1 MRGHDVWHG
10 DDDAPD
16 LAGSRWSPPRVEG
29 RRACASAGLVCCGLR
44 GRSLLTAC
52 RSGPYF
58 SVWTH
63 ICLFYLLTRLF
74 AEGVFSRIYLLNFD
88 LWLGMS
94 NERSSYY
101 PSSRPGYPVWPIPP
115 LGVCNSGET
124 RKQRP
129 TLTPNPFTMLH
140 SHGTAEPPGTRGAL
154 VATSWPARL
163 VDLFRRCV
171 FLDEGMQKTKL

>member
-1 MRGHDVWHG
+1 MRFGG
-10 DDDAPD
+10 
-16 LAGSRWSPPRVEG
+16 AGVLR
-29 RRACASAGLVCCGLR
+29 GLR

-52 RSGPYF
+52 RSGKEWATYF

-63 ICLFYLLTRLF
+63 ICLFSLLSVDSTVRR
-74 AEGVFSRIYLLNFD
+74 GVFSRIYWLNFD
-88 LWLGMS
+88 LWLGM
-94 NERSSYY
+94 RDLLTIF
-101 PSSRPGYPVWPIPP
+101 PVDRGMAHSAI
-115 LGVCNSGET
+115 GGINSGET